1 MDFLVTEVRVGEK
14 KKKQRFRC
22 IRSSFFFSFF
32 STTSSTSLNP
42 VPLSSLSLSLLLS
55 KKTQP
60 RHQGYVE
67 AAAAFAEESGTKPCS
82 DLSAA
87 AGRHAVRAALARGDV
102 EAALS
107 AINDADATILEKRP
121 ELSFAL
127 QQQRLIEMA
136 RRGDVEGALAH
147 AREYLAPAAGVG
159 GKANDEDEDDEDD
172 EDGDEE
178 MMKATEE
185 GGGGGGGNKLPRSPT
200 TQAAAKAEREQE
212 RASAAAA
219 ARLLLPELERT
230 VALLA
235 FDDPASSPL
244 ADLLSWQQRARVAA
258 LANAALLEASGA
270 AGSPRLPELVKMLAW
285 AQAKLGERGVRFP
298 KMQDPATAALVGP

>member
-1 MDFLVTEVRVGEK
+1 M
-14 KKKQRFRC
+14 
-22 IRSSFFFSFF
+22 
-32 STTSSTSLNP
+32 
-42 VPLSSLSLSLLLS
+42 
-55 KKTQP
+55 
-60 RHQGYVE
+60 
-67 AAAAFAEESGTKPCS
+67 
-82 DLSAA
+82 
-87 AGRHAVRAALARGDV
+87 RAALAKGDV
-102 EAALS
+102 DAALS
-107 AINDADATILEKRP
+107 AINDADASILDKRP

-136 RRGDVEGALAH
+136 RKGDVEGALAH

-159 GKANDEDEDDEDD
+159 GKANDDDDDEDED

-178 MMKATEE
+178 MMMTE
-185 GGGGGGGNKLPRSPT
+185 GNDNLPRSPT

-244 ADLLSWQQRARVAA
+244 ADLLSQQQRAKVAA
-258 LANAALLEASGA
+258 LANAALLEAAGA
-270 AGSPRLPELVKMLAW
+270 AGGAAPARAGEDAGVGAGQARGARCEVPKDARPGDGSAGRAVSCSFSCFFVFVFSLCFALACLLLCKKKRVALFLFLHTHTLNKRISNESGVCFRCRGEKNTPFPSRALSLLFLKKSNCRLS
-285 AQAKLGERGVRFP
+285 F
-298 KMQDPATAALVGP
+298 